1 MGLMSKLMFWKK
13 EPAMPSMGD
22 FGKDFGAGE
31 MGGPELAL
39 PKETDLGLPGQQGMP
54 GAEPG
59 AMPPGGPAPGGPG
72 QMPGS
77 PGQMPGAMPVGP
89 SATFAAPKLEEVPM
103 QRAPQQPSMPSGGSK
118 DLELISVK
126 IDQLRTSLDILN
138 QRMMHIERLIE
149 SQKPK
154 W

>member
-13 EPAMPSMGD
+13 EPAMPDMGD
-22 FGKDFGAGE
+22 FGKEMPG

-39 PKETDLGLPGQQGMP
+39 PKEADLGMPAGMP

-59 AMPPGGPAPGGPG
+59 AMPPGGPVPGG
-72 QMPGS
+72 QE
-77 PGQMPGAMPVGP
+77 QMPGAMPVGP